1 MMPRRWEATLTGLL
15 AAFFLSS
22 AAVAQVLIV
31 VERPADAA
39 PCFQLR

>member
-1 MMPRRWEATLTGLL
+1 MMPRRGEAIVTGLL

-31 VERPADAA
+31 AERPADAA
-39 PCFQLR
+39 PCLQLR